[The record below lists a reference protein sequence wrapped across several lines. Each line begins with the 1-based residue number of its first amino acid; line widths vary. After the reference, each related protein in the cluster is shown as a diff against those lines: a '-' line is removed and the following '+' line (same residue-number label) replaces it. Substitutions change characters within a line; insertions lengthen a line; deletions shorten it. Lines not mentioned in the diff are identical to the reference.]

1 MILDDREAPDQPT
14 VVTAPAAPTPAPQAA
29 PDISILG
36 PVVPANAP
44 DRPERSF
51 PLGDAPQGGGS
62 SPADLP
68 NYQKNWDSGAYGY
81 GLSPKPGK
89 FDKFTGAL
97 EQSEDGSFLGTLGRK
112 YQEKG
117 AETGQMIQPDQANK
131 MDPGA
136 TTPYTTP
143 IDAGVLAM
151 RMEDR
156 RRQAQLSEWLGRN
169 DLGGG
174 FKFAG
179 NLAGGFV
186 DAPMYAAIG
195 LATAGIGDLVAG
207 GIEGASAIAGFAA
220 RYGVTLGEFSLV
232 GDVQNKLGM
241 TMGDAKKTP
250 GEIVKENALGAG
262 IAIGLGTLGKKL
274 FGSGEATPEALNNGI
289 KKSVGSLASDEKAPD
304 LSGQSQALAE
314 RKAGVQIDP
323 NGEKIAPT
331 VKTSALESTRLYGA
345 THADGTPLVH
355 EPGLGAG
362 VQVTDTKA
370 SAENG
375 VARSQGDPGQVHETA
390 VPEGKKLLDID
401 RKAESDYASKNSFL
415 KQVEEKT
422 GVNLGDAIQSG
433 ESVKDVLKSLDDY
446 AGTGEGETKV
456 PDDIARQIQDV
467 AKEQGYDG
475 YKFQQGDSRIAHV
488 FDPQASG
495 MEVSNTETADPGKTP
510 ELPNPADNP
519 VPLSPEAAAYQEKI
533 KQANYDPDVAQKLDS
548 LRKKGVTLHPDDL
561 QGQIDETAKSIDDQ
575 KATLQKL
582 AKDFDEANPVEEGKE
597 PKTNPAKEALDRLNK
612 QEAID
617 KRNLDQA
624 QRIIDGC
631 A

>member
-1 MILDDREAPDQPT
+1 
-14 VVTAPAAPTPAPQAA
+14 
-29 PDISILG
+29 
-36 PVVPANAP
+36 
-44 DRPERSF
+44 
-51 PLGDAPQGGGS
+51 
-62 SPADLP
+62 
-68 NYQKNWDSGAYGY
+68 
-81 GLSPKPGK
+81 
-89 FDKFTGAL
+89 
-97 EQSEDGSFLGTLGRK
+97 
-112 YQEKG
+112 
-117 AETGQMIQPDQANK
+117 
-131 MDPGA
+131 
-136 TTPYTTP
+136 
-143 IDAGVLAM
+143 
-151 RMEDR
+151 
-156 RRQAQLSEWLGRN
+156 
-169 DLGGG
+169 
-174 FKFAG
+174 
-179 NLAGGFV
+179 
-186 DAPMYAAIG
+186 
-195 LATAGIGDLVAG
+195 
-207 GIEGASAIAGFAA
+207 
-220 RYGVTLGEFSLV
+220 
-232 GDVQNKLGM
+232 
-241 TMGDAKKTP
+241 
-250 GEIVKENALGAG
+250 
-262 IAIGLGTLGKKL
+262 
-274 FGSGEATPEALNNGI
+274 
-289 KKSVGSLASDEKAPD
+289 
-304 LSGQSQALAE
+304 
-314 RKAGVQIDP
+314 
-323 NGEKIAPT
+323 
-331 VKTSALESTRLYGA
+331 
-345 THADGTPLVH
+345 
-355 EPGLGAG
+355 
-362 VQVTDTKA
+362 
-370 SAENG
+370 
-375 VARSQGDPGQVHETA
+375 
-390 VPEGKKLLDID
+390 
-401 RKAESDYASKNSFL
+401 L